1 MKRNDSDSLPPPVK
15 MYMNEPNAPDD
26 LVLDD
31 WITPREAAEL
41 IGVTSDHVRY
51 LARTGT
57 IEARKFGHAWM
68 LKRAAV
74 EAYAASERRPGPKPQ
89 EPSLCG

>member
-1 MKRNDSDSLPPPVK
+1 MS
-15 MYMNEPNAPDD
+15 EPNP
-26 LVLDD
+26 LDHLTLD
-31 WITPREAAEL
+31 NWITPREAAGL

-68 LKRAAV
+68 LKEASV
-74 EAYAASERRPGPKPQ
+74 EAYAASDRRPGPKP
-89 EPSLCG
+89 EESSSSD

>member
-1 MKRNDSDSLPPPVK
+1 
-15 MYMNEPNAPDD
+15 MNEPGTPGG

-41 IGVTSDHVRY
+41 IGVTSDHVRH
-51 LARTGT
+51 LARAGI
-57 IEARKFGHAWM
+57 IEAQKFGHAWM

-74 EAYAASERRPGPKPQ
+74 EAYTASERRPGPKSQDQPMAD
-89 EPSLCG
+89 